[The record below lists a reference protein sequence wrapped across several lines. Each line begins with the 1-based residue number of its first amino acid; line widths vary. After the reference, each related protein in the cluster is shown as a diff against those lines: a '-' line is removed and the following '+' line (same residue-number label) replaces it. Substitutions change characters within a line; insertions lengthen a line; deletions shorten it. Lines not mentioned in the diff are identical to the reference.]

1 MKLTLHIGNFN
12 RIIAWIW
19 LGLGQG
25 TRRISNNNGLEIDKG
40 KLTSWVRINNYE
52 NNEESL

>member
-1 MKLTLHIGNFN
+1 MLTLHIGNFN
-12 RIIAWIW
+12 RIIAWIC

-25 TRRISNNNGLEIDKG
+25 RGRISNNNGLKIDEG

-52 NNEESL
+52 NNEENL

>member
-40 KLTSWVRINNYE
+40 KLTSWVRINKYE